1 MGNCCS
7 VQFGFENFVIR
18 GLDSIVG
25 QANYMQ
31 KLKVTLPI
39 LSSALEELRARRSD
53 MQRDVDLAEQR
64 LLVRLEQV
72 QLWLSKAE
80 NMITEAENLIADGPR
95 EIDNLCLGGCVSK
108 NCMSSYKFGKKVVKM
123 IQDIKDHMSKAAFEK
138 VAENQ
143 SAASVVV
150 RPDEGPIDLEST
162 IDKVWSCIMDKDVGI
177 IGLHGLGGVGKTTL
191 LTQIN
196 NNFST
201 TRNDFDVVI
210 WALVSKDCS
219 VGVIQDE
226 IGRKIGFTNDSWKN
240 KRVDHKALDI
250 YGVLRSKKFVVLLD
264 DLWERVDLK
273 EIGIPTPSKEN
284 GSKLVFT
291 TRSLE
296 VCGEMEARKRIKVE
310 CLESEK
316 AWKLFQDK
324 VGHETLN
331 NHPDIPKLATRVAE
345 KCGGLPLA
353 LITIGRAMA
362 SKTTPG
368 EWKYAIRKLE
378 RFALPKMEKEVFP
391 LLKFSYDDLT
401 VTMKHC
407 LLYCCLYDNH
417 IHRRRLVE
425 YWFCEG
431 LLNEFDRIS
440 EARMQGDHIINSL
453 LNACLLEKSGECFVK
468 MHDVIRDMTL
478 WIACKHEAE
487 ENNFFVKTGA
497 QLFKEPD
504 VKAWEGTKRVSV
516 MKNQIE
522 VLRETPKCPNL
533 RTLFLSDNKLQGIS
547 HSFFRFMPHITVL
560 NLSKNSGLR
569 ALPEGVSQ
577 LISLECL
584 DLSWTGITELS
595 LELRSLTKLKMLDL
609 SYMNNLRKI
618 ARHLISSFS
627 MLQIFKMRGLTCG
640 DHPDEDNVLSE
651 DYENLIQELKSLQHL
666 NILSIP
672 AIKSMFVLKNFL
684 SFHLFRCCTQSL
696 QLSDF
701 RESNALNVL
710 CFEYM
715 DCLED
720 LRFINC
726 GSMVE
731 MKMEKLHTRVPPTTN
746 YTPCFRFHALLH
758 VVFENCNKL
767 TDVTWLILAPN
778 LRYIKIMGC
787 AKMEEIMSGRKL
799 GEVADVVGNP
809 YPTPFLKLEIL
820 CLFELP
826 ELKSI
831 YSDKLP
837 FPCLQYFYARN
848 CRELKKLPLNSDS
861 ATKGNLLI
869 RGNEDWRS
877 KLEWENEATRQAF
890 LPSWEKCFPA

>member
-25 QANYMQ
+25 QANYVQ
-31 KLKVTLPI
+31 KLKETLPT

-108 NCMSSYKFGKKVVKM
+108 NCTSSYKFGKKVVKM
-123 IQDIKDHMSKAAFEK
+123 IQDIKYHMSKAAFEK

-150 RPDEGPIDLEST
+150 RPDEGPIALEST
-162 IDKVWSCIMDKDVGI
+162 IDNVWSCIMDKDVGI
-177 IGLHGLGGVGKTTL
+177 IGLHGLWGVGKTTL

-196 NNFST
+196 NKFST

-219 VGVIQDE
+219 VGGIQDE

-240 KRVDHKALDI
+240 KGLTSKHWISMVSYAARNLLSYWMI
-250 YGVLRSKKFVVLLD
+250 YGR
-264 DLWERVDLK
+264 
-273 EIGIPTPSKEN
+273 
-284 GSKLVFT
+284 
-291 TRSLE
+291 
-296 VCGEMEARKRIKVE
+296 
-310 CLESEK
+310 
-316 AWKLFQDK
+316 
-324 VGHETLN
+324 
-331 NHPDIPKLATRVAE
+331 
-345 KCGGLPLA
+345 
-353 LITIGRAMA
+353 
-362 SKTTPG
+362 
-368 EWKYAIRKLE
+368 
-378 RFALPKMEKEVFP
+378 
-391 LLKFSYDDLT
+391 
-401 VTMKHC
+401 
-407 LLYCCLYDNH
+407 
-417 IHRRRLVE
+417 RRRLVE

-487 ENNFFVKTGA
+487 ENIFFFVKTRA

-533 RTLFLSDNKLQGIS
+533 RTLFLCDNKLQGIS

-560 NLSKNSGLR
+560 NLSKNSGLG

-584 DLSWTGITELS
+584 DLSWSGITELP
-595 LELRSLTKLKMLDL
+595 LELKSLTKLKMLDL

-618 ARHLISSFS
+618 VRHFISSFS

-672 AIKSMFVLKNFL
+672 AIKSMFALENFL
-684 SFHLFRCCTQSL
+684 CFHLFRCCTQSL

-720 LRFINC
+720 LHFINC

-731 MKMEKLHTRVPPTTN
+731 MKMEKLQSRVPPTTN
-746 YTPCFRFHALLH
+746 YTPCFHALLH

-767 TDVTWLILAPN
+767 TDVTCLILTPN

-787 AKMEEIMSGRKL
+787 AKMEEMSERKL

-831 YSDKLP
+831 YLDKLP
-837 FPCLQYFYARN
+837 FPCLQYFYVRN

-861 ATKGNLLI
+861 AQKGTSSF
-869 RGNEDWRS
+869 GE
-877 KLEWENEATRQAF
+877 TRIG
-890 LPSWEKCFPA
+890 S